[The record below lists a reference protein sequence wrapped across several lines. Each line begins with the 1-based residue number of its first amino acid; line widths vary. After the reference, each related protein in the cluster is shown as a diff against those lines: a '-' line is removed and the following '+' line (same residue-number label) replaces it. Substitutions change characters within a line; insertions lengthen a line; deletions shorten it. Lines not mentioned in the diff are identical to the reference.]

1 MMTDWPETRG
11 FPQRLRLATAIGAAV
26 VCLALPAG
34 ASSAATRLDYRGA
47 VLSDGQVE
55 ALVQPWLR
63 SPGDSV
69 AANGALTRITARLQ
83 ELGYLDARVRAER
96 DSVNDRLVL
105 RIAEGRRYRLRSV
118 ALQAGTGPD
127 SVEAHRA
134 LRLLPGGAVAP
145 AAIGEAIEVATQKLS
160 DEGHPYAEMQVTRW
174 QADST
179 GAVDLVLA
187 AELGPK
193 VVIEA
198 VRFEGLKSTRPE
210 FAKRAMGT
218 LTGLPY
224 RRASAEAARDRLAQ
238 LGLFHDVAWEG
249 IEAGASPALGRLVY
263 RVDEPRFNR
272 FEGAVGVQGKAGTVG
287 LANLELGNLG
297 GTGRSLGLKWESRG
311 KGIADFD
318 ASYREPLVFGLPLR
332 LEGRV
337 AQQVQ
342 DTLYTRSRWGGS
354 AGYALSAQERLEV
367 GVEGER
373 VVQATGPLENAWL
386 QHTLFALERN
396 TLDSPLSPRRGTRAR
411 IAADQ
416 IFKRERLRT
425 PATQTARAS
434 AVEGR
439 FEIDQPLHGSTGL
452 AIEAAAAGRFSS
464 QRVLPIFERY
474 PLGGATTLR
483 GFDEEAFRV
492 DRYVLTRTE
501 WRFFLGAGQHAD
513 LFWDHAWTQTRE
525 ALPAGGD
532 RIALAS
538 HDGVGFGLRLA
549 AAGGIVGVDYGLQ
562 PGRGALEGKIHLQVV
577 STF

>member
-1 MMTDWPETRG
+1 MAGCPR
-11 FPQRLRLATAIGAAV
+11 RLAVATTIGAVAA
-26 VCLALPAG
+26 CLALAGGPA
-34 ASSAATRLDYRGA
+34 AAATRLDYRGA
-47 VLSDGQVE
+47 VLSDAQVQ

-63 SPGDSV
+63 APGDS
-69 AANGALTRITARLQ
+69 AAASSALTRVTARLQ
-83 ELGYLDARVRAER
+83 ELGYLDAHVRAAR
-96 DSVNDRLVL
+96 DTVDDRLVI
-105 RIAEGRRYRLRSV
+105 RVAEGRRYRLRSV
-118 ALQAGTGPD
+118 ALQAGSGPD
-127 SVEAHRA
+127 SAEASRA
-134 LRLLPGGAVAP
+134 LRLAAGGP
-145 AAIGEAIEVATQKLS
+145 AAPGAIGDAIEAATRRLS
-160 DEGHPYAEMQVTRW
+160 DEGHPYAGMQVTRW
-174 QADST
+174 NADST
-179 GAVDLVLA
+179 GAVDLALA

-193 VVIEA
+193 VTIEA
-198 VRFEGLKSTRPE
+198 IRFEGLKSTRPE

-238 LGLFHDVAWEG
+238 LGLFHDVTWEG
-249 IEAGASPALGRLVY
+249 IEAGATPALGRLVY

-272 FEGAVGVQGKAGTVG
+272 FEGAVGVQGQAGTVG
-287 LANLELGNLG
+287 LANLDLGNLG

-311 KGIADFD
+311 KGVVNFD
-318 ASYREPLVFGLPLR
+318 ASYREPLVFGLPLK

-337 AQQVQ
+337 SQQVQ

-354 AGYALSAQERLEV
+354 AGYALSAQERIEV

-416 IFKRERLRT
+416 IFKREQLRT

-434 AVEGR
+434 AVEGH
-439 FEIDQPLHGSTGL
+439 FEIDQPLKGSTGL
-452 AIEAAAAGRFSS
+452 AIEASAAGRFSS

-474 PLGGATTLR
+474 PLGGASTLR

-501 WRFFLGAGQHAD
+501 WRFFLGAGQRVG
-513 LFWDHAWTQTRE
+513 LFWDHAFTQTRE

-532 RIALAS
+532 RLDLAS

-549 AAGGIVGVDYGLQ
+549 AAGGIVGVDYGLE

>member
-1 MMTDWPETRG
+1 MTGRPETAG
-11 FPQRLRLATAIGAAV
+11 FSRRLAAATAIGAVAA
-26 VCLALPAG
+26 CLALAPA
-34 ASSAATRLDYRGA
+34 AALAATRLDYRGA
-47 VLSDGQVE
+47 VLSDAQVGS
-55 ALVQPWLR
+55 LVQPWLR

-69 AANGALTRITARLQ
+69 AASGALTRVTARLQ

-96 DSVNDRLVL
+96 DTVNDRLVV
-105 RIAEGRRYRLRSV
+105 RVTEGRRYRLRSV
-118 ALQAGTGPD
+118 ALQAGSSAD
-127 SVEAHRA
+127 SAEAHRA
-134 LRLLPGGAVAP
+134 LRLPVGGAAAP
-145 AAIGEAIEVATQKLS
+145 GAIGEAIDVATRKLS

-174 QADST
+174 DADST
-179 GAVDLVLA
+179 GAVDLALS
-187 AELGPK
+187 AELGPR
-193 VVIEA
+193 VTIEA
-198 VRFEGLKSTRPE
+198 IRFVGLRSTRPE
-210 FAKRAMGT
+210 FAKRAMGP
-218 LTGLPY
+218 LTGQPY

-238 LGLFHDVAWEG
+238 LGLFHEVSWEG
-249 IEAGASPALGRLVY
+249 IEAGATPALGRLVY

-272 FEGAVGVQGKAGTVG
+272 FEGAVGVQGEAGTVG

-311 KGIADFD
+311 KGVADFD
-318 ASYREPLVFGLPLR
+318 ASYREPLVFGLPLK

-337 AQQVQ
+337 SQQVQ

-354 AGYALSAQERLEV
+354 AGYALSAQERIEV

-386 QHTLFALERN
+386 QHTLFALERS

-434 AVEGR
+434 AVEGH
-439 FEIDQPLHGSTGL
+439 FEIDQPLRGATGL
-452 AIEAAAAGRFSS
+452 AIEASAAGRFSS

-474 PLGGATTLR
+474 PLGGAATLR

-501 WRFFLGAGQHAD
+501 WRFFLGAGQRVG

-525 ALPAGGD
+525 SLPAGGD
-532 RIALAS
+532 RLALAS

-549 AAGGIVGVDYGLQ
+549 AAGGIVGVDYGLE

>member
-1 MMTDWPETRG
+1 MTGSAGRAGFRG
-11 FPQRLRLATAIGAAV
+11 RRAIAATIGAVAA
-26 VCLALPAG
+26 CLALAVAAAG
-34 ASSAATRLDYRGA
+34 AATRLDYRGA
-47 VLSDGQVE
+47 VLSNAQVQ

-63 SPGDSV
+63 TPGDSA
-69 AANGALTRITARLQ
+69 AANGALTRLTARLQ

-96 DSVNDRLVL
+96 DTVGDRLLL
-105 RIAEGRRYRLRSV
+105 RVAEGRRYRLRSV
-118 ALQAGTGPD
+118 ALQAGSGPD
-127 SVEAHRA
+127 SAEALRA
-134 LRLLPGGAVAP
+134 LRLAPGGAVAP
-145 AAIGEAIEVATQKLS
+145 AAIGEAIAAATQKLS

-179 GAVDLVLA
+179 GAVDLALA

-210 FAKRAMGT
+210 FAKRAMGA
-218 LTGLPY
+218 LTGQPY
-224 RRASAEAARDRLAQ
+224 RRANAEAARDRLVQ
-238 LGLFHDVAWEG
+238 LGLFRDVAWEG
-249 IEAGASPALGRLVY
+249 IEAGATPALGRLVY
-263 RVDEPRFNR
+263 RVDEPKFNR
-272 FEGAVGVQGKAGTVG
+272 FEGALGVQGQAGTVG

-311 KGIADFD
+311 KGVADFD
-318 ASYREPLVFGLPLR
+318 ASYREPLVFGLPLK
-332 LEGRV
+332 LEARV

-386 QHTLFALERN
+386 QHTLFALERS
-396 TLDSPLSPRRGTRAR
+396 TLDNPLAPRRGTRAR

-434 AVEGR
+434 AVEGH
-439 FEIDQPLHGSTGL
+439 FEIDQPLRGSTGL
-452 AIEAAAAGRFSS
+452 SIEAAAAGRFSS

-501 WRFFLGAGQHAD
+501 WRFFLGAGQRAG

-525 ALPAGGD
+525 SLPAGGD
-532 RIALAS
+532 RLTLAS

-549 AAGGIVGVDYGLQ
+549 AAGGIVGVDYGLE

>member
-1 MMTDWPETRG
+1 MTGCFERAG
-11 FPQRLRLATAIGAAV
+11 FCRRRWLATTIGAVAA
-26 VCLALPAG
+26 CLALG
-34 ASSAATRLDYRGA
+34 ATATGAATRLDYRGA
-47 VLSDGQVE
+47 VLSDAQVQS
-55 ALVQPWLR
+55 LVQPWLR
-63 SPGDSV
+63 SPRDSV
-69 AANGALTRITARLQ
+69 VASAALTRITARLQ
-83 ELGYLDARVRAER
+83 ELGYLDARVKAER

-105 RIAEGRRYRLRSV
+105 RFTEGRRYRLRSV
-118 ALQAGTGPD
+118 ALQAGSGPD
-127 SVEAHRA
+127 SAEAHRA
-134 LRLLPGGAVAP
+134 LRLAPGGAVAP
-145 AAIGEAIEVATQKLS
+145 GAIGEAIEAATQKLS
-160 DEGHPYAEMQVTRW
+160 DEGHPYAAVQVTRW
-174 QADST
+174 AADST
-179 GAVDLVLA
+179 GAVDLALT

-193 VVIEA
+193 VTIEA
-198 VRFEGLKSTRPE
+198 IRFEGLKSTRPE
-210 FAKRAMGT
+210 FAKRAMGP
-218 LTGLPY
+218 LTGQPY

-238 LGLFHDVAWEG
+238 VGLFREVAWEG
-249 IEAGASPALGRLVY
+249 IEAGAIPTLGRLVY

-272 FEGAVGVQGKAGTVG
+272 FEGAVGVQGEAGTVG

-311 KGIADFD
+311 KGVANFD
-318 ASYREPLVFGLPLR
+318 ASYREPLVFGLPLK

-337 AQQVQ
+337 SQQVQ
-342 DTLYTRSRWGGS
+342 DTLFTRSRWGGS

-386 QHTLFALERN
+386 QHTLFALERT
-396 TLDSPLSPRRGTRAR
+396 TLDSPLAPRRGTRAR

-416 IFKRERLRT
+416 TFKRERLRT

-439 FEIDQPLHGSTGL
+439 FEIDQPLNGATGL
-452 AIEAAAAGRFSS
+452 SIEAAAAGRFSS

-474 PLGGATTLR
+474 PLGGASTLR

-501 WRFFLGAGQHAD
+501 WRFFLGQGQRVG

-532 RIALAS
+532 RIELAS

-562 PGRGALEGKIHLQVV
+562 PGRGALEGKIHLQIV